1 MSRPPASVSPRS
13 AAVRAAA
20 AAAVLFWTVPFFGL
34 IDLATIVA
42 PGEFLPLVALEASWG
57 AFFTAIVAGP
67 FVAVVL
73 RPRDRSAPAV
83 QLLLAAGA
91 LVAGA
96 LLGGRS
102 EPLAV
107 AALVAVLG
115 GLLLVGTR
123 WPAPRLRPALR
134 RRSVPLLVVAALG
147 APFWAGYSWQAA
159 SASRIGLDDD
169 ITVGVPHWAVQVAA
183 GLAVAACALVAAAW
197 PHGRALLASS
207 AGLAAVLLG
216 VATAAYPASTGAM
229 PSAGLGV
236 AAVAWGLVDVVLGW
250 VPRLDAEMP

>member
-1 MSRPPASVSPRS
+1 MPRPSAPVSPRATAIRT
-13 AAVRAAA
+13 AAV
-20 AAAVLFWTVPFFGL
+20 AAVLFWTVPFFGL

-42 PGEFLPLVALEASWG
+42 PGEFLPVVPLEASWG
-57 AFFTAIVAGP
+57 AFFTAIVAGA
-67 FVAVVL
+67 FVAVAM
-73 RPRDRSAPAV
+73 RPHDRLAPAV

-107 AALVAVLG
+107 AALVAVLA

-123 WPAPRLRPALR
+123 RPVPRLRPALR
-134 RRSVPLLVVAALG
+134 RQSVPLLVVAALG

-169 ITVGVPHWAVQVAA
+169 ITLGVSHWAVQVAT
-183 GLAVAACALVAAAW
+183 GLAVAACPLVAAGW
-197 PHGRALLASS
+197 PRGRALFATS
-207 AGLAAVLLG
+207 AGVAAVLVG

-236 AAVAWGLVDVVLGW
+236 AAVAWGLVVVVLGW